1 MSTLTEFRR
10 KIRAI
15 IRAAKQEGAPEVVL
29 TVGGDTVRIPLS
41 PDNKPVADPRPNS
54 FDQILSSE

>member
-29 TVGGDTVRIPLS
+29 TVDGDTVRIPLS
-41 PDNKPVADPRPNS
+41 PDSKQLAETEEIV
-54 FDQILSSE
+54 L